1 MTFVCT
7 SWWPLHVSVETCWY
21 KYYSLIFIYTDVI
34 ILNIFYTFKFYLPT
48 TAVIWRVPAQNKL
61 FQYNRKTHL
70 FSEHF
75 CSRRGHAYICKVHRR
90 LLSNLHHKGP
100 PPLIPHLQILSCC
113 QSNTVPPRP
122 DFVVLCVSAI
132 RLKLTFTIGFVFTTY
147 VSSCKQNILWVDHT
161 EILSIAVRTGR
172 LRLKHNGT
180 CAETR
185 FRLSP

>member
-100 PPLIPHLQILSCC
+100 PPPHPTPTNSELLPVKYCPSTPWFCGSLC
-113 QSNTVPPRP
+113 QRYSPQTNIHHW
-122 DFVVLCVSAI
+122 FCVY
-132 RLKLTFTIGFVFTTY
+132 Y
-147 VSSCKQNILWVDHT
+147 V
-161 EILSIAVRTGR
+161 
-172 LRLKHNGT
+172 
-180 CAETR
+180 R
-185 FRLSP
+185 FQL